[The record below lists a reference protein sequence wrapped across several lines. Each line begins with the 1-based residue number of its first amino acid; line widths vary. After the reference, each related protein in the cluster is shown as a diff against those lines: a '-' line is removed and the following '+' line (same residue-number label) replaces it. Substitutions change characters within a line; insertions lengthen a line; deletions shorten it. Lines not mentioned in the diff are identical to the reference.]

1 MLGSSISG
9 GTLRAYVLRSGR
21 FGLNNDK
28 KLRWLPP
35 RVQVCVFECTRTLGV
50 HCTVTP
56 CLLRLC
62 QMMFQIEGD
71 KRQGMV
77 CVEATRDMSNLRQLT
92 VSLLTVD
99 VFRSSGQ
106 ADLVVVSGDKDR
118 LQVCCDLVTPTS
130 SVACHN

>member
-1 MLGSSISG
+1 
-9 GTLRAYVLRSGR
+9 
-21 FGLNNDK
+21 
-28 KLRWLPP
+28 
-35 RVQVCVFECTRTLGV
+35 
-50 HCTVTP
+50 
-56 CLLRLC
+56 
-62 QMMFQIEGD
+62 MFQIEGD

-130 SVACHN
+130 SWLATTDNPVLLVCMCVTRSGAWAFARLLANGACQVYLPDQGGTRVVG